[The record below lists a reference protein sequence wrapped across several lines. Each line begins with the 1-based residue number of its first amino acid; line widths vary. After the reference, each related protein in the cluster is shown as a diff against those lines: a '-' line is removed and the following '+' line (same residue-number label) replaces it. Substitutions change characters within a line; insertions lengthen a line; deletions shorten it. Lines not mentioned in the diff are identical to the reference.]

1 MSLLPFNSG
10 MSGIAAEPW
19 KCSKVARVP
28 IASSRFRNNSN
39 NGQMMMVQVQKEN
52 APAKL
57 VKQERA
63 LNNSN
68 RVFKVTLKL
77 IKKIKSDFQ

>member
-28 IASSRFRNNSN
+28 IASSRFRNNSK
-39 NGQMMMVQVQKEN
+39 MMMVLVLVQLESA
-52 APAKL
+52 APKM
-57 VKQERA
+57 VKQARA
-63 LNNSN
+63 LELNSSSS
-68 RVFKVTLKL
+68 RMLKVILKL
-77 IKKIKSDFQ
+77 KTKLT